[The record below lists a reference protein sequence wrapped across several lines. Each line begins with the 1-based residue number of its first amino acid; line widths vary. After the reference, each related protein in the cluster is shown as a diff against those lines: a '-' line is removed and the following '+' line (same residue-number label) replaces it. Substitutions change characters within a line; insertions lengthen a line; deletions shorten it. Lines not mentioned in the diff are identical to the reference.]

1 MAISET
7 LIQLVDIRDDIRQAL
22 INKGVD
28 MTNIPL
34 SQYAEKIAGIST
46 RDFPGYVLKTGEL
59 CSLAAGGAVA
69 RRSMAIPANC
79 IPVALKSTGNW
90 RFYSGKGETSD
101 IGISITDNNNKTYL
115 YVNKNSGPQWSTIG
129 DGFCLCPLAM
139 YEGNLETAATITT
152 IHVNTWCNGGIYDAS
167 TGKIAVTMWLEKKV

>member
-7 LIQLVDIRDDIRQAL
+7 LVQLVDIRDDIRQAL

-46 RDFPGYVLKTGEL
+46 GDFPGYVLKTGEL

-69 RRSMAIPANC
+69 ENIICAAPPAAMLQPFYNFLYNSRSCPF
-79 IPVALKSTGNW
+79 P
-90 RFYSGKGETSD
+90 GK
-101 IGISITDNNNKTYL
+101 
-115 YVNKNSGPQWSTIG
+115 
-129 DGFCLCPLAM
+129 
-139 YEGNLETAATITT
+139 
-152 IHVNTWCNGGIYDAS
+152 
-167 TGKIAVTMWLEKKV
+167 

>member
-1 MAISET
+1 MSIAEK
-7 LIQLVDIRDDIRQAL
+7 LNL
-22 INKGVD
+22 INQVKSDIKYAVEAKGVNLTD
-28 MTNIPL
+28 IPFTE
-34 SQYAEKIAGIST
+34 YASKIAEIST
-46 RDFPGYVLKTGEL
+46 GDFPGYVLKTGEL

-129 DGFCLCPLAM
+129 DGFCLSPLAM
-139 YEGNLETAATITT
+139 YGGDLEAAATITT

-167 TGKIAVTMWLEKKV
+167 TGKIAVTMWLEVN

>member
-1 MAISET
+1 MSISEK
-7 LIQLVDIRDDIRQAL
+7 LNSLNQVKSDIKNAVEA
-22 INKGVD
+22 KGVD
-28 MTNIPL
+28 LTDIPFTE
-34 SQYAEKIAGIST
+34 YATKIAEITTG
-46 RDFPGYVLKTGEL
+46 DFPGYELKTGEL

-69 RRSMAIPANC
+69 RRSMDIPANC
-79 IPVALKSTGNW
+79 IPVALTSTGNW

-139 YEGNLETAATITT
+139 YGGDLETAATITT

-167 TGKIAVTMWLEKKV
+167 TGKITVTMWLEAKA